1 MAPRRIRYDG
11 DARVAL
17 LAGIDAVADAVGV
30 TLGPRGRT
38 VVLRRSAN
46 PALGEPSRLTVT
58 NDGVTVAREI
68 VLADPFANQGA
79 QLVRE
84 VANSTQLAA
93 GDGTT
98 TATLLAR
105 ALVREGLVA
114 IAAGAEPVALRRGIE
129 RAVGQAVADV
139 RERQAVPVTTSE
151 QIARVATVA
160 ASEAEI
166 GAVVSDAFE
175 RVGADGMVNVE
186 GGRTTALELDVVE
199 GLRWDH
205 GYIAPDMVTDAERRE
220 AVLHDAYVLLVDAKL
235 SDAYALL
242 PIVEQVKD
250 AGGSLLVVAQEIE
263 GEALAMLLVNK
274 LLGHL
279 YAVAVRAPG
288 FVLRRRRML
297 DDMAVYTGGVTV
309 SEETGLTLEGLTL
322 AELGRAKRVVAELGQ
337 TTIIGGGG
345 DEAEIAARRAH
356 LRRQMEETDIEF
368 HAKVF
373 KERLDRL
380 SGRVARLFV
389 GGATETEI
397 GERMLRVDDAV
408 QAARAALAD
417 GVVPGGGVALLAARG
432 AIDTGQL
439 EPEEAS
445 GAEIVRRAL
454 AEPVRQIAANS
465 GFDGTTAVARTA
477 ELPAGHGLDARTGEY
492 VDLMAA
498 GVLDSVRVTC
508 AALESAA
515 SLAKVVL
522 LTDAIVVHAPEAQ

>member
-1 MAPRRIRYDG
+1 
-11 DARVAL
+11 
-17 LAGIDAVADAVGV
+17 
-30 TLGPRGRT
+30 
-38 VVLRRSAN
+38 
-46 PALGEPSRLTVT
+46 
-58 NDGVTVAREI
+58 
-68 VLADPFANQGA
+68 
-79 QLVRE
+79 
-84 VANSTQLAA
+84 
-93 GDGTT
+93 
-98 TATLLAR
+98 
-105 ALVREGLVA
+105 
-114 IAAGAEPVALRRGIE
+114 
-129 RAVGQAVADV
+129 
-139 RERQAVPVTTSE
+139 
-151 QIARVATVA
+151 
-160 ASEAEI
+160 
-166 GAVVSDAFE
+166 
-175 RVGADGMVNVE
+175 
-186 GGRTTALELDVVE
+186 
-199 GLRWDH
+199 
-205 GYIAPDMVTDAERRE
+205 
-220 AVLHDAYVLLVDAKL
+220 
-235 SDAYALL
+235 
-242 PIVEQVKD
+242 
-250 AGGSLLVVAQEIE
+250 
-263 GEALAMLLVNK
+263 
-274 LLGHL
+274 
-279 YAVAVRAPG
+279 
-288 FVLRRRRML
+288 
-297 DDMAVYTGGVTV
+297 VYTGGVTV

-439 EPEEAS
+439 EPDEAS